1 MKALILAGGENKRLP
16 ILKGFLELKGRKI
29 IESNIELL
37 KGIFDGV
44 IISTNTPER
53 YFYLGMPMVGDVI
66 NYRGPMTG
74 ILSALITLKETEIFV
89 TACDMPFIKPELIR
103 YIVGR
108 WTDRWEAIV
117 PVFDGKPQPLLGIY
131 SRKLVSKMEESIKTQ
146 TRGLREFLGT
156 IEVHYIK
163 EEEVRAI
170 DPEGKSF
177 VNINTIQDYEKERL
191 AVGS

>member
-1 MKALILAGGENKRLP
+1 VKALILAGGENKRLP

-37 KGIFDGV
+37 NGIFDGV
-44 IISTNTPER
+44 IISTNTSER

-74 ILSALITLKETEIFV
+74 ILSALITLKEAEIFV

-103 YIVGR
+103 YIVGKL
-108 WTDRWEAIV
+108 TDRWEAIV
-117 PVFDGKPQPLLGIY
+117 TVFDGKPQPLLGIY
-131 SRKLVSKMEESIKTQ
+131 SRKLVPKMEESIKTQ

>member
-37 KGIFDGV
+37 NGIFDGV

-89 TACDMPFIKPELIR
+89 AACDMPFIKPELIR

-108 WTDRWEAIV
+108 WTDRWEAVI
-117 PVFDGKPQPLLGIY
+117 PIFNGKPQPLLGIY
-131 SRKLVSKMEESIKTQ
+131 SKKLIPKMEESIRNRR
-146 TRGLREFLGT
+146 RGLREFLNT
-156 IEVHYIK
+156 REVHYI
-163 EEEVRAI
+163 EEEKVREI
-170 DPEGKSF
+170 DQEGRSF
-177 VNINTIQDYEKERL
+177 VNINTIQDYERERL